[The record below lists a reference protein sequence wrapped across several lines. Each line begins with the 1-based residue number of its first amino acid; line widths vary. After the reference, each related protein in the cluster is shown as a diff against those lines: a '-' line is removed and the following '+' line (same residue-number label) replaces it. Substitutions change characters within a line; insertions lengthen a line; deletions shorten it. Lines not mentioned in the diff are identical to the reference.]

1 MGRFGAVVLVAWAAS
16 ACASGGADGAG
27 GAGTGA
33 SGAGAGPVS
42 CDGDTVEC
50 DGRCVDLDDD
60 PDNCGQC
67 GRTCVVDHGEAAC
80 VVGDC
85 ALGTCDVGFAD
96 CDGDLTN
103 GCELEASCQSGDG
116 CTTACDSIGT
126 LDCSDVCSPICVL
139 PSESC
144 NLLDDDCNDLCDDGA
159 IAGCRVGVH
168 RANGPNG
175 HFYSTDEQ
183 EAAAGG
189 NTIES
194 LNYFHLYV
202 GDTGDTR
209 PFFRCNKGGGKTF
222 MTTST
227 DCEATGAP
235 VLTVGFIS
243 ATEQC
248 GATPLYRLQSP
259 SATHFYTVSAS
270 ERDNAINNLGFADEG
285 IAGWVWLAP

>member
-1 MGRFGAVVLVAWAAS
+1 MRRLGAWVWVALA
-16 ACASGGADGAG
+16 ACASGDGDTG
-27 GAGTGA
+27 VGGDGSGAGTSTGT
-33 SGAGAGPVS
+33 GS
-42 CDGDTVEC
+42 CDGGMVLC
-50 DGRCVDLDDD
+50 DGVCADLDSD
-60 PDNCGQC
+60 PANCGQC
-67 GRTCVVDHGEAAC
+67 GRTCIIAGGEAAC
-80 VVGDC
+80 DAGDC
-85 ALGTCDVGFAD
+85 ALGSCDVGFAD

-103 GCELEASCQSGDG
+103 GCELEVGCQAGDG
-116 CTTACDSIGT
+116 CTTACDSIGS
-126 LDCSDVCSPICVL
+126 LDCTDACNPTCVL
-139 PSESC
+139 PVETC
-144 NLLDDDCNDLCDDGA
+144 NLIDDDCNDLCDDGA

-183 EAAAGG
+183 EAGSGG

-194 LNYFHLYV
+194 LSYFYLYA
-202 GDTGDTR
+202 GDTGNTR

-227 DCEATGAP
+227 NCENTGAP

-248 GATPLYRLQSP
+248 GATALYRLQSP
-259 SATHFYTVSAS
+259 SATHFYTVSVS

-285 IAGWVWLAP
+285 IAGWVWASP

>member
-1 MGRFGAVVLVAWAAS
+1 MRSLGAWVWVALA
-16 ACASGGADGAG
+16 ACASGDGDPGGAG
-27 GAGTGA
+27 GEGTGTGTGA
-33 SGAGAGPVS
+33 VS
-42 CDGDTVEC
+42 CDAGTVAC
-50 DGRCVDLDDD
+50 DGACVDLDAD
-60 PDNCGQC
+60 PNNCGQC
-67 GRTCVVDHGEAAC
+67 GRTCILTDGEAAC
-80 VVGDC
+80 AAGEC
-85 ALGTCDVGFAD
+85 ALDSCDVGFAD
-96 CDGDLTN
+96 CDGELAN
-103 GCELEASCQSGDG
+103 GCETMVSCQSGDG
-116 CTTACDSIGT
+116 CTTACDSLGT
-126 LDCSDVCSPICVL
+126 LDCADACNPTCVL
-139 PSESC
+139 PAESC
-144 NLLDDDCNDLCDDGA
+144 NLIDDDCNDLCDDGA

-183 EAAAGG
+183 EAGAGG

-194 LNYFHLYV
+194 LNYFYLYA

-209 PFFRCNKGGGKTF
+209 PFFRCNKGGGKFF

-259 SATHFYTVSAS
+259 SATHFYTVSAP

-285 IAGWVWLAP
+285 IAGWVWASP